1 VDGVEEVHPGEASH
15 VVVEEADKG
24 SSVLGKLSVSCKV
37 ADMMSRHLVI
47 TLWYENDS
55 ALQINC
61 L

>member
-1 VDGVEEVHPGEASH
+1 MASH